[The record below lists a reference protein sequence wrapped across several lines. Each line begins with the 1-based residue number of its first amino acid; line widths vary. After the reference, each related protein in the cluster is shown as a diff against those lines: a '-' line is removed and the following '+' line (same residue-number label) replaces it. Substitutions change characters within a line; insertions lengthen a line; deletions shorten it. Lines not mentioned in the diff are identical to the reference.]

1 MLSYMNQGSQFYQN
15 VFRLSLPMIIQNLLG
30 ASLGMLDT
38 FMVGTLGEAPMA
50 AVTLANIPVNVVML
64 MTFGL
69 QSGSTVLI
77 SQYYGKG
84 DEDSINQV
92 LGIGLLLGG
101 GLELLFG
108 CVMFF
113 FPTQF
118 MSLFGNDPQVIAL
131 AAQYARIV
139 AFSFFCDTLASVYV
153 AMNRA
158 IERPILGTWLFTAS
172 GVVNAFL
179 NWVFIFGNLGAPRMG
194 VRGAA
199 LATTIARVL
208 ELVIALV
215 HALNNKHIKLRLS
228 RIFRPSGEMI
238 RRFIKY
244 GTPVLLNETLW
255 GLGTSVYSTIL
266 GHMKGSAA
274 ILAAYAISGNIER
287 LCTVAVFAI
296 SGAAGIII
304 GREIGAGRKDRVYD
318 IGRCLNMLSIFLGLV
333 IGIPCI
339 GLTLWVFRPYLYPLF
354 SMSAAT
360 ELICTQ
366 MCVITFAIMPLR
378 AFNTTNVVG
387 VLRAGGD
394 VKMASVI
401 DLAPIW
407 LGSIPLTFF
416 LGIVLQMDILWVA
429 LAYQVESFIKF
440 FIGMMR
446 LHSGKW
452 IRDLTAG

>member
-1 MLSYMNQGSQFYQN
+1 MLSYMNQGSQFYRN

-69 QSGSTVLI
+69 QSGSSVLI

-84 DEDSINQV
+84 DEDAINQV

-108 CVMFF
+108 CIMYF
-113 FPTQF
+113 FPIPF

-131 AAQYARIV
+131 AADYARIV
-139 AFSFFCDTLASVYV
+139 AFSFFCDTLASIYV

-158 IERPILGTWLFTAS
+158 IEQPILGTWLFTAS
-172 GVVNAFL
+172 GVANAFL

-199 LATTIARVL
+199 LATAIARAL

-215 HALNNKHIKLRLS
+215 HALNNRHIKLRLS
-228 RIFRPSGEMI
+228 RILRPSGEMI

-255 GLGTSVYSTIL
+255 GLGTSIYSTIL
-266 GHMKGSAA
+266 GHMEGSAA

-287 LCTVAVFAI
+287 LCTVAVFAV
-296 SGAAGIII
+296 SNAAGIII
-304 GREIGAGRKDRVYD
+304 GREIGAGRREQVYD
-318 IGRCLNMLSIFLGLV
+318 IGR
-333 IGIPCI
+333 
-339 GLTLWVFRPYLYPLF
+339 
-354 SMSAAT
+354 
-360 ELICTQ
+360 
-366 MCVITFAIMPLR
+366 
-378 AFNTTNVVG
+378 
-387 VLRAGGD
+387 
-394 VKMASVI
+394 
-401 DLAPIW
+401 
-407 LGSIPLTFF
+407 
-416 LGIVLQMDILWVA
+416 
-429 LAYQVESFIKF
+429 
-440 FIGMMR
+440 
-446 LHSGKW
+446 
-452 IRDLTAG
+452 